1 MCFVY
6 SHVPSNQTESVRI
19 ENLPNIKLF
28 ARKFKKLN
36 IRKMENLKTIQ
47 KNERFSSFAEFEEH
61 KFLDMICRHM
71 LAILYTTTNDHE

>member
-6 SHVPSNQTESVRI
+6 SHVPCNQTESVRI

-36 IRKMENLKTIQ
+36 IRKMENLKTKKM
-47 KNERFSSFAEFEEH
+47 KN
-61 KFLDMICRHM
+61 FLHLPNSKNVQIIRLRMSEKT
-71 LAILYTTTNDHE
+71 LVL